1 MFLAKGVITIKGII
15 MSGGM
20 GTRLR
25 PLTCHL
31 PKPMVPIFN
40 KPVMEYAIDLLKKHG
55 IRDIGVT
62 LYYLPSM
69 IMDYFGEGENFG
81 VNMKYYI
88 EDKPLGTGGSVK
100 NADELLDSTFVVISG
115 DGFTNIDLT
124 KAYEFH
130 KERGSKAT
138 LILKREPIPLEYGV
152 VITDEK
158 GKIIRFLEKPSWGE
172 VFSDTIN
179 TGIYIL
185 EPEVLDYYQIGE
197 NFDFSKDLFPKFL
210 KDNIPMYGYISEDY
224 WCDIGDLDTYVRVHE
239 DILKNSKNYYLSD
252 TTNEDIWVGKGTI
265 IEEGCKIIP
274 PVYIGEGCVI
284 KNGATIG
291 PYTVIGNYSVI
302 EEGTSI
308 KRSII
313 WDNVNISKN
322 CEIRKAVLCNHVL
335 LKERI
340 RIFEGGVIGS
350 YSKIF
355 EDTTIKPKVKIWP
368 YKTVVDRVVVK
379 DNLVWEEK
387 KSRKLFGYRNISGRY
402 NIDITPEIAVGIGSS
417 FSSVIKNKGTYLIS
431 SDEHSISKAIKNSIS
446 SGIMSTGAQVID
458 INNSTLPMC
467 RFGVK
472 YYKADGGVHIS
483 SSINNEDELH
493 IEFINKDGANI
504 DKNTE
509 RKIENTLIIEDFK
522 RCKVCDVKDIV
533 DISNFSS
540 VYLKEGSSRLKNI
553 DKIKNKVPRIIITSP
568 SKNIVSIGE
577 KFLKEIGCNVKVVD
591 YNGKMEIKEFQNIIF
606 DEEGDL
612 GFIYGEDGE
621 KLIVVDSFNV
631 INDEKYFLLTLLI
644 GFKSGDL
651 DKAVIPYNFPRIVEQ
666 IVNKYEGNTIY
677 SKTNI
682 SNFIQ
687 EMLNRNIDFQYT
699 LNFDSILASGIILD
713 YIIGENTSLKEIVA
727 EIPQYFYVKKQIPCS
742 WDDKGSIIRRLAED
756 RKQKIEMEEGVRFI
770 DEKGWA
776 LIIPDQEKPHFNIY
790 IEALN
795 EEYAEELWTFYDD
808 KIREMIGS
816 Q

>member
-1 MFLAKGVITIKGII
+1 MSVFLPKGVITIKGII
-15 MSGGM
+15 MSGGI

-40 KPVMEYAIDLLKKHG
+40 KPVMEYAIDLLKGHG
-55 IRDIGVT
+55 IEDIGVT

-69 IMDYFGEGENFG
+69 IMDYFGDGKKFG
-81 VNMKYYI
+81 VNLKYYI

-100 NADELLDSTFVVISG
+100 NADEFLDSTFIVISG

-138 LILKREPIPLEYGV
+138 LVLKREPVPLEYGV

-158 GKIIRFLEKPSWGE
+158 GRIIRFLEKPSWGE

-185 EPEVLDYYQIGE
+185 EPDALDYYKIGE
-197 NFDFSKDLFPKFL
+197 NFDFSKDLFPRLL
-210 KDNIPMYGYISEDY
+210 KDNIPMYGYITEDY
-224 WCDIGDLDTYVRVHE
+224 WCDIGDLDTYIKVHE
-239 DILKNSKNYYLSD
+239 DILKDGKNNVLSKLDD
-252 TTNEDIWVGKGTI
+252 TRLGEGSI
-265 IEEGCKIIP
+265 IEEGSKIIP
-274 PVYIGEGCVI
+274 PVYIGENCII

-291 PYTVIGNYSVI
+291 PYSVIGNHTI
-302 EEGTSI
+302 IGEGTSI

-322 CEIRKAVLCNHVL
+322 CEIRKAVLCNNVL

-340 RIFEGGVIGS
+340 RIFEGAVIGS

-368 YKTVVDRVVVK
+368 YKTVADRVVVK
-379 DNLVWEEK
+379 DNLIWEEK
-387 KSRKLFGYRNISGRY
+387 VTRKLFGYRNISGRY
-402 NIDITPEIAVGIGSS
+402 NIDITPQIAVGIGSS
-417 FSSVIKNKGTYLIS
+417 FSTAIKNNGAYIIS
-431 SDEHSISKAIKNSIS
+431 SDEHGVSKAIKSSILA
-446 SGIMSTGAQVID
+446 GIMSTGAQVID
-458 INNSTLPMC
+458 IKESTLPMC

-483 SSINNEDELH
+483 RHINNEDELH

-509 RKIENTLIIEDFK
+509 RKLENTLIIEDFK
-522 RCKVCDVKDIV
+522 MCKVHEVREIV
-533 DISNFSS
+533 DIYNFSS
-540 VYLKEGSSRLKNI
+540 IYLKEGVSRLKNI

-568 SKNIVSIGE
+568 SKNMVSLGE
-577 KFLKEIGCNVKVVD
+577 NFLKEIGCNVKAVD
-591 YNGKMEIKEFQNIIF
+591 YNREMEIEEFQNIIS
-606 DEEGDL
+606 DYDGDI
-612 GFIYGEDGE
+612 GFIYGGDGE
-621 KLIVVDSFNV
+621 KLVVADSFNV
-631 INDEKYFLLTLLI
+631 INDEKYFLLSLLI

-666 IVNKYEGNTIY
+666 IINKYEGNTIY

-682 SNFIQ
+682 SNLVQ
-687 EMLNRNIDFQYT
+687 KMLNMNIDFQYT
-699 LNFDSILASGIILD
+699 LNFDSILASGRIID
-713 YIIGENTSLKEIVA
+713 YIIGENTNLKEIVV
-727 EIPQYFYVKKQIPCS
+727 EIPQYFYIKKQIPCS
-742 WDDKGSIIRRLAED
+742 WDDKGSIIRRLAGD
-756 RKQKIEMEEGVRFI
+756 RKEKIEMEEGVRFI
-770 DEKGWA
+770 DEKGWT
-776 LIIPDQEKPHFNIY
+776 LIIPDQEKPQFNIY

-808 KIREMIGS
+808 KIKKMIES
-816 Q
+816 

>member
-1 MFLAKGVITIKGII
+1 MITIKGII
-15 MSGGM
+15 MSGGL

-55 IRDIGVT
+55 IEDIGVT
-62 LYYLPSM
+62 LHYLPSM
-69 IMDYFGEGENFG
+69 IMDYFGEGKNLG
-81 VNMKYYI
+81 VNIKYYI

-100 NADELLDSTFVVISG
+100 NAHEFLDSTFVVISG

-130 KERGSKAT
+130 IEKGAKAT
-138 LILKREPIPLEYGV
+138 LVLKREPVPLEYGV
-152 VITDEK
+152 VITDER

-185 EPEVLDYYQIGE
+185 EPEVLDYYKIGE
-197 NFDFSKDLFPKFL
+197 NFDFSKDLFPRLL
-210 KDNIPMYGYISEDY
+210 KDNIPIYGYISEDY
-224 WCDIGDLDTYVRVHE
+224 WCDIGDLDTYVQVHE
-239 DILKNSKNYYLSD
+239 DILKSDKNYYLS
-252 TTNEDIWVGKGTI
+252 TTIEDIWIGKGSI
-265 IEEGCKIIP
+265 IEEGCRIIP
-274 PVYIGEGCVI
+274 PVYIGEGCI
-284 KNGATIG
+284 IRNGVTIG
-291 PYTVIGNYSVI
+291 PYTIIGNNSLI

-322 CEIRKAVLCNHVL
+322 CEIRKAILCNNVL

-340 RIFEGGVIGS
+340 RIFEGAVIGS

-355 EDTTIKPKVKIWP
+355 EDTTLKPKVKIWP
-368 YKTVVDRVVVK
+368 YKTVADKVVVK
-379 DNLVWEEK
+379 DDLVWEEK
-387 KSRKLFGYRNISGRY
+387 MSRKLFGYRNISGRY

-417 FSSVIKNKGTYLIS
+417 FSSVINHRGTYLIS
-431 SDEHSISKAIKNSIS
+431 SDEYVISKAIKNSIS

-458 INNSTLPMC
+458 IKDSTLPIC

-483 SSINNEDELH
+483 SNISSKGELH

-522 RCKVCDVKDIV
+522 RSKGYDVKDIV
-533 DISNFSS
+533 DIYNFSL
-540 VYLKEGSSRLKNI
+540 VYLKEGALGLKNI
-553 DKIKNKVPRIIITSP
+553 NKIKKKVPRIIIASP
-568 SKNIVSIGE
+568 SKNIVSLGE
-577 KFLKEIGCNVKVVD
+577 KFLEEVGCNVKVID
-591 YNGKMEIKEFQNIIF
+591 YEGEMEIEKFQNIIS
-606 DEEGDL
+606 EEYGEL
-612 GFIYGEDGE
+612 GFIYGENGE

-631 INDEKYFLLTLLI
+631 VYDEKYFLLSLLI
-644 GFKSGDL
+644 GFKSGNL

-666 IVNKYEGNTIY
+666 IVNKYQGNTIY
-677 SKTNI
+677 SKTNT

-687 EMLNRNIDFQYT
+687 EMINRNIGFQYT
-699 LNFDSILASGIILD
+699 LNFDSILASGKIID

-727 EIPQYFYVKKQIPCS
+727 EIPEYFYIKKQIPCS

-756 RKQKIEMEEGVRFI
+756 RKEKIEMEEGVRFI

-776 LIIPDQEKPHFNIY
+776 LIIPDQEKPYFNVY

-808 KIREMIGS
+808 KIKEMIKS

>member
-1 MFLAKGVITIKGII
+1 
-15 MSGGM
+15 MSGGI

-31 PKPMVPIFN
+31 PKPMVPILN
-40 KPVMEYAIDLLKKHG
+40 KPVMEYAIDLLKEHG
-55 IRDIGVT
+55 IKDIGVT
-62 LYYLPSM
+62 LHYLPSM
-69 IMDYFGEGENFG
+69 IMDYFGEGENLD
-81 VNMKYYI
+81 VNIKYYI
-88 EDKPLGTGGSVK
+88 EDRPLGTGGSVK
-100 NADELLDSTFVVISG
+100 NAHEFLDSTFVVISG

-138 LILKREPIPLEYGV
+138 LVLKREPVPLEYGV

-185 EPEVLDYYQIGE
+185 EPEVLDYYKIGE
-197 NFDFSKDLFPKFL
+197 NFDFSKDLFPRLL

-224 WCDIGDLDTYVRVHE
+224 WCDIGDLATYVQVHE
-239 DILKNSKNYYLSD
+239 DIFNNSKNYYLPK
-252 TTNEDIWVGKGTI
+252 TTMEGIWIGKGTI

-274 PVYIGEGCVI
+274 PVYIGEGCTI

-291 PYTVIGNYSVI
+291 PYTVIGNNSVI

-313 WDNVNISKN
+313 WDNVNISNN
-322 CEIRKAVLCNHVL
+322 CEIRKVVLCNNVL
-335 LKERI
+335 LKERA
-340 RIFEGGVIGS
+340 RIFEGAVIGS
-350 YSKIF
+350 YSKMF
-355 EDTTIKPKVKIWP
+355 EDTTIKPNVKIWP
-368 YKTVVDRVVVK
+368 YKTVSDGIIVRD
-379 DNLVWEEK
+379 DLVWEEK
-387 KSRKLFGYRNISGRY
+387 LSRKLFGYRNISGRY
-402 NIDITPEIAVGIGSS
+402 NVDITPEIAIGIGSS
-417 FSSVIKNKGTYLIS
+417 FSSVINPKGTYLIS
-431 SDEHSISKAIKNSIS
+431 SDEYGISKAIKNSIF

-458 INNSTLPMC
+458 IKDSTLPIC

-483 SSINNEDELH
+483 RSIDDEGELN

-504 DKNTE
+504 EKNTE
-509 RKIENTLIIEDFK
+509 RKIENTLAIEDFK
-522 RCKVCDVKDIV
+522 RCSVHDVKDIV
-533 DISNFSS
+533 DIFNFSS
-540 VYLKEGSSRLKNI
+540 IYLKEGASLFKNI
-553 DKIKNKVPRIIITSP
+553 DQIKEKVPRVIITSP
-568 SKNIVSIGE
+568 SKNIVNLGE
-577 KFLKEIGCNVKVVD
+577 KFLKEIGCNVKVID
-591 YNGKMEIKEFQNIIF
+591 YKGEMEIEEFQNIIS
-606 DEEGDL
+606 EEDGDL
-612 GFIYGEDGE
+612 GFIYGGDGE
-621 KLIVVDSFNV
+621 KLIVVDGFNV
-631 INDEKYFLLTLLI
+631 IHDEKYFLLSLLI

-682 SNFIQ
+682 SNLIQ
-687 EMLNRNIDFQYT
+687 EMIDRDLEFQYVF
-699 LNFDSILASGIILD
+699 NFDSILASGKIID
-713 YIIGENTSLKEIVA
+713 YIIGENANIKEIVS
-727 EIPQYFYVKKQIPCS
+727 EIPQYFYIKKQIPCN
-742 WDDKGSIIRRLAED
+742 WNDKGNIIRRLAED
-756 RKQKIEMEEGVRFI
+756 SKEKIEMEEGLRFI

-776 LIIPDQEKPHFNIY
+776 LIIPDQEKPHFNVY

-808 KIREMIGS
+808 KIKEMIQS

>member
-1 MFLAKGVITIKGII
+1 
-15 MSGGM
+15 MSGGI

-31 PKPMVPIFN
+31 PKPMVPILN
-40 KPVMEYAIDLLKKHG
+40 KPVMEYTIDLLKEHG
-55 IRDIGVT
+55 IEDIGVT

-69 IMDYFGEGENFG
+69 IMDYFGDGRKFG
-81 VNMKYYI
+81 VNLKYYI

-100 NADELLDSTFVVISG
+100 NANEFLDSTFIVISG

-138 LILKREPIPLEYGV
+138 LVLKREPVPLEYGV

-158 GKIIRFLEKPSWGE
+158 GRIIRFLEKPSWGE

-185 EPEVLDYYQIGE
+185 EPEALDYYKIGE
-197 NFDFSKDLFPKFL
+197 NFDFSKDLFPRL
-210 KDNIPMYGYISEDY
+210 LRDNIPMYGYITEDY
-224 WCDIGDLDTYVRVHE
+224 WCDIGDLDTYIKVHE
-239 DILKNSKNYYLSD
+239 DILKDVKNNDLFELED
-252 TTNEDIWVGKGTI
+252 TWLGEGSI
-265 IEEGCKIIP
+265 IEEGSKIIP
-274 PVYIGEGCVI
+274 PVYIGENCII

-291 PYTVIGNYSVI
+291 PYSVIGNHTVIG
-302 EEGTSI
+302 EGTSI

-322 CEIRKAVLCNHVL
+322 CEIRKAVLCNNVL

-340 RIFEGGVIGS
+340 RIFEGAVIGS

-355 EDTTIKPKVKIWP
+355 EDTTIKPEVKIWP
-368 YKTVVDRVVVK
+368 YKTVADRVVVK
-379 DNLVWEEK
+379 DNLIWEEK
-387 KSRKLFGYRNISGRY
+387 VTRKLFGYRNISGRY
-402 NIDITPEIAVGIGSS
+402 NIDITPQIAVGIGSS
-417 FSSVIKNKGTYLIS
+417 FSTAIKNNGTYIIS
-431 SDEHSISKAIKNSIS
+431 SDEHGVSKAIKSSIL

-458 INNSTLPMC
+458 IKESRLPMC

-483 SSINNEDELH
+483 RHINNEDELH

-509 RKIENTLIIEDFK
+509 RKLENTLIIEDFK
-522 RCKVCDVKDIV
+522 MCKVHEVKGIV
-533 DISNFSS
+533 DIYNFSS
-540 VYLKEGSSRLKNI
+540 IYLKEGVLRLKNI
-553 DKIKNKVPRIIITSP
+553 DKIKNKVPKIIITSP
-568 SKNIVSIGE
+568 SKNMVSLGE
-577 KFLKEIGCNVKVVD
+577 KFLKEIGCNIKVVD
-591 YNGKMEIKEFQNIIF
+591 YNREMEIEEFQNIIS
-606 DEEGDL
+606 DYDGDI
-612 GFIYGEDGE
+612 GFIYGGDGE
-621 KLIVVDSFNV
+621 KLIVADSFNV
-631 INDEKYFLLTLLI
+631 INDENYFLLSLLI
-644 GFKSGDL
+644 GFKSGDV

-677 SKTNI
+677 SKTDI

-687 EMLNRNIDFQYT
+687 EVLNMNIDFQYT
-699 LNFDSILASGIILD
+699 LNFDSILASGRIID
-713 YIIGENTSLKEIVA
+713 YIISENISLKEMVN
-727 EIPQYFYVKKQIPCS
+727 EIPQYFYIKKQIPCG
-742 WDDKGSIIRRLAED
+742 WEDKGSIIRRLAED
-756 RKQKIEMEEGVRFI
+756 RKEKIEMEEGVRFI
-770 DEKGWA
+770 DEKGWT
-776 LIIPDQEKPHFNIY
+776 LIIPDQEKPQFNIY

-808 KIREMIGS
+808 KIKKMIES
-816 Q
+816 